1 MKTAVVTINGEPHEV
16 KELPAAKNAA
26 WRRQFEGRVAD
37 IMGALERLPQAEIG
51 NTEDLLAL
59 VREFLPTVL
68 GATDAL
74 VELAVAYDPALG
86 DAYES
91 EIMQALPGILA
102 LGFPFV
108 GLARATLAAP
118 RPTNGAQTMTTTG
131 S

>member
-16 KELPAAKNAA
+16 KELPATRNAA

-37 IMGALERLPQAEIG
+37 IMGALERLPQAEVG

-59 VREFLPTVL
+59 VREFLPTIL

-74 VELAVAYDPALG
+74 VELAVAYDPSLE

-91 EIMQALPGILA
+91 EIMQALPSILA

-108 GLARATLAAP
+108 GLARATMAAP
-118 RPTNGAQTMTTTG
+118 RASNGATLTPTTT